1 MTLTAILRGRE
12 GIWNAAI
19 IVTTFAALGANLA
32 GLLVGFTV
40 VLPHLLYIPVVITSY
55 RYPRQGL
62 LFAACIGG
70 AYLLMTLLIGG
81 GTPAILGEA
90 LVRTGVVI
98 GIGWLIA
105 VLTRRLR
112 EEENLYQ
119 GLFDH
124 SEAGSVL
131 IRVSE
136 NKRMIEEI
144 NEKAA
149 ELLRMQP
156 EDLTGGP
163 LTLFW
168 DRKDE
173 ENFFGRLVGRG
184 KITAEETVF
193 SPPDGG
199 SLSVLVS
206 IAPVSTNRAILTF
219 VNITRRVAA
228 EQALQ
233 SANDKLSLLAR
244 ISTDHISRTA
254 NEIIGTVD
262 AMAVG
267 VRDTETFGW
276 MEGIRTQARTLI
288 RQLFLTRT
296 YQSLGSSPPVW
307 IPVQKVLDSAR
318 PAVTNGEV
326 SFRYWAERLE
336 IYADP
341 IFSDVLTHII
351 DNSFRHGGIV
361 RNVVVTYRATQSGL
375 LLTFADDGVGI
386 PNEQKERIF
395 EYDAGGHAGIGLFIC
410 RQILGVTGMTITENG
425 TEGNGARFVIN
436 VPGGNYRIEGTSE
449 DAPPLP
455 IPSGEVVRGSVHTS
469 GTRVREL
476 LSAEFPIADRL
487 WLDYHETKGDPKID
501 RIFAAFRDGEAVS
514 LARCRRHRDGLEL
527 DGVFTPVHHR
537 GHGYANAAVWGLVEA
552 CGQDPLFMHSVLNLT
567 GFYRH
572 YGFVP
577 IGEDELPPTIR
588 ERFSWAGGALDGAN
602 VSPMRRDAAK

>member
-1 MTLTAILRGRE
+1 MTLPAILRGRK

-62 LFAACIGG
+62 LFAVCIGG
-70 AYLLMTLLIGG
+70 TYLLMNLLIGG
-81 GTPAILGEA
+81 STPAILGEA
-90 LVRTGVVI
+90 LARTGVVI

-105 VLTRRLR
+105 VLTRRLK

-124 SEAGSVL
+124 SEAGSML

-136 NKRMIEEI
+136 KEREIEEV

-149 ELLRMQP
+149 ALIRMQP
-156 EDLTGGP
+156 EDLTGGA

-173 ENFFGRLVGRG
+173 EKFFGRLAGG
-184 KITAEETVF
+184 SKISAEETVF
-193 SPPDGG
+193 SLPDGG
-199 SLSVLVS
+199 LLSVLVS
-206 IAPVSTNRAILTF
+206 IAPVSPNRAILTF
-219 VNITRRVAA
+219 VDITRRVAA

-254 NEIIGTVD
+254 HEIIGTVD
-262 AMAVG
+262 ALAVG
-267 VRDTETFGW
+267 VVDTETVAW
-276 MEGIRTQARTLI
+276 IERIRTKARTLI
-288 RQLFLTRT
+288 RQLFLTET
-296 YQSLGSSPPVW
+296 YYSLGASPPVW
-307 IPVQKVLDSAR
+307 IPVQKVLESAR
-318 PAVTNGEV
+318 PAVTTGEV
-326 SFRYWAERLE
+326 SFRCWAERLE

-341 IFSDVLTHII
+341 IFSDVITHIV
-351 DNSFRHGGIV
+351 DNSFRHGGKV
-361 RNVVVTYRATQSGL
+361 RNIVVTYRAAESGL
-375 LLTFADDGVGI
+375 LLTVADDGIGI
-386 PNEQKERIF
+386 PHGQKERIF

-410 RQILGVTGMTITENG
+410 REILGVTGMTVTENG
-425 TEGNGARFVIN
+425 TEGTGARFVIH
-436 VPGGNYRIEGTSE
+436 VPEGNYRIEGTGE
-449 DAPPLP
+449 EAPPLP
-455 IPSGEVVRGSVHTS
+455 PPSEKEIRGAIHAS

-487 WLDYHETKGDPKID
+487 WLDYHETKGNPRID
-501 RIFAAFRDGEAVS
+501 RIFAAFLDGEAVS

-527 DGVFTPVHHR
+527 DGVFTPARHR

-572 YGFVP
+572 YGFIP
-577 IGEDELPPTIR
+577 IGEEELPPTIR
-588 ERFSWAGGALDGAN
+588 ERFAWAGGALDGAN
-602 VSPMRRDAAK
+602 VSPMRRDAAE